1 MGDWVILLR
10 KNFFSKRCL
19 LWSKL
24 IAIFCILGVPHR
36 RRKSGKL
43 RTSDAR
49 TYTYTKTREAR
60 TASPSSGA
68 IAHFVRDPLVS
79 FHSGKQR
86 QNHCS
91 APTPQCTRIWVR
103 AMIGLLKKPLSIC
116 QSGCRLKGNSKRT
129 VIRWVRWR
137 PRTRISALPRRRYQP
152 VVKLRLR
159 RRLLACMTISFSRL
173 TPGIWT

>member
-36 RRKSGKL
+36 RRKAESWEQVMRVHTRTRKRERHGQLPPRLAPL
-43 RTSDAR
+43 RTL
-49 TYTYTKTREAR
+49 
-60 TASPSSGA
+60 
-68 IAHFVRDPLVS
+68 FVTHLSV
-79 FHSGKQR
+79 FTLE
-86 QNHCS
+86 NS
-91 APTPQCTRIWVR
+91 AKIIVLPPTPQCTRIWVR

>member
-1 MGDWVILLR
+1 MIKVDCYFLYSGR
-10 KNFFSKRCL
+10 S
-19 LWSKL
+19 SSEE
-24 IAIFCILGVPHR
+24 
-36 RRKSGKL
+36 KSGKL

-91 APTPQCTRIWVR
+91 APHPPVYQDLSTRHDWPV
-103 AMIGLLKKPLSIC
+103 KKTIVDLPIRLQVEGKFKTHCNSLSPLEAENKDLGTAS
-116 QSGCRLKGNSKRT
+116 QT
-129 VIRWVRWR
+129 
-137 PRTRISALPRRRYQP
+137 LP
-152 VVKLRLR
+152 
-159 RRLLACMTISFSRL
+159 T
-173 TPGIWT
+173 GG